1 MRLTLII
8 WHNASS
14 DHRMRMLRCF
24 ENGVPCLYDH
34 CSDVRF
40 VLISLHMIIHMICK
54 TDFKMDFLCKFIFTS
69 DLLHHWFDENV
80 VD

>member
-34 CSDVRF
+34 CSVVRS
-40 VLISLHMIIHMICK
+40 VLINLHMIIHMICK
-54 TDFKMDFLCKFIFTS
+54 ADSKMDYLWEIICTS
-69 DLLHHWFDENV
+69 DLLHHWFEKNV
-80 VD
+80 ID